1 MLKSAAIPSARPY
14 ALGYRLATPDPI
26 PPTASTQTPG
36 QQPPAS
42 SAELAAPP
50 EFIAIGSTMR
60 RLLLQLQA
68 VGPLTPLASFEGESG
83 TGKHLLALTLHH
95 RSSVAAQPFRRADA
109 SQWLASDPEP
119 DALRGSLYLERAD
132 HLSPTGQALL
142 LHLLKT
148 LEDRNPADRNPA
160 DRNPADQN
168 SPNRSIPGFQLL
180 VASHASL
187 RHLAAQGLYLAD
199 LAFRLSAVRF
209 SLPPLRDHREDI
221 AALTQALIA
230 RICRRYHRPPA
241 ALAPGALPR
250 LLQHG
255 WPGNVR
261 ELSSQL
267 ESAILATT
275 DGQLAADRF
284 DLPVTR
290 PVPQPITTNAAIS
303 LDDHPADLSLD
314 TVIQRHIQRTLDLY
328 RGNKLRAAR
337 QLGISRST
345 LYRLL
350 AGKSPLTD

>member
-1 MLKSAAIPSARPY
+1 MLKSAAIPTTATRSY
-14 ALGYRLATPDPI
+14 AIGYHLGTTDSNS
-26 PPTASTQTPG
+26 PTIGSPTHSPHADDQ
-36 QQPPAS
+36 
-42 SAELAAPP
+42 AAPP
-50 EFIAIGSTMR
+50 EFIAIGSTLR

-68 VGPLTPLASFEGESG
+68 VGPHTPLACFEGESG

-119 DALRGSLYLERAD
+119 NSLRGSLYLERAD

-142 LHLLKT
+142 LQLLKS
-148 LEDRNPADRNPA
+148 LDDRPI
-160 DRNPADQN
+160 
-168 SPNRSIPGFQLL
+168 SGFQLL
-180 VASHASL
+180 VASHTSL
-187 RHLAAQGLYLAD
+187 RQLAAQDLYLAD

-221 AALTQALIA
+221 AALAQALIA
-230 RICRRYHRPPA
+230 RICRRYHRSPA
-241 ALAPGALPR
+241 VLAPGALPR
-250 LLQHG
+250 LLQHT

-261 ELSSQL
+261 ELASLL
-267 ESAILATT
+267 ESAILVSN
-275 DGQLAADRF
+275 DGQLTSDRF
-284 DLPVTR
+284 DLPTR
-290 PVPQPITTNAAIS
+290 PAPQPITNNAAIVI
-303 LDDHPADLSLD
+303 DDYPADLSLD
-314 TVIQRHIQRTLDLY
+314 AVIQRHIQRTLDLY